1 MKPNRREPIMRRIL
15 VALDATPHSQAALE
29 AAAELAASLGAE
41 LVGVYVEDVNL
52 LRLAQLPFA
61 RETRF
66 PAAATAR
73 LELPEVEQ
81 RLREQARRAQA
92 ELARLAERKALRY
105 SFQVRRGQ
113 VGNTLIEFEADLL
126 VLGRV
131 SHALT
136 GAARLGSTA
145 RTALV
150 SSGQAVLLTDQSTL
164 QGGPITLLFDG
175 SAAAERALAVAE
187 VLAEPAGPLHL
198 LLWCGGERSAGQL
211 QTQVRELLSTA
222 SRVEVTYHAVTEA
235 NLLPVLLGETA
246 GLLILADPGGKVTDE
261 ELELLLNR
269 LDRPVLILR

>member
-1 MKPNRREPIMRRIL
+1 MVGRDGDI
-15 VALDATPHSQAALE
+15 
-29 AAAELAASLGAE
+29 AS
-41 LVGVYVEDVNL
+41 
-52 LRLAQLPFA
+52 
-61 RETRF
+61 
-66 PAAATAR
+66 
-73 LELPEVEQ
+73 
-81 RLREQARRAQA
+81 
-92 ELARLAERKALRY
+92 
-105 SFQVRRGQ
+105 QVRRGQ

-145 RTALV
+145 RAALV

-235 NLLPVLLGETA
+235 NLLRVLLGETA

>member
-1 MKPNRREPIMRRIL
+1 MKRSRRKPIMRRIL

-41 LVGVYVEDVNL
+41 LIGVYVEDVNL

-92 ELARLAERKALRY
+92 ELAQLAERKAIRY

-113 VGNTLIEFEADLL
+113 VGHTLIDFEADLL

-131 SHALT
+131 SHVLT
-136 GAARLGSTA
+136 GTARLGSTA
-145 RTALV
+145 RAAL
-150 SSGQAVLLTDQSTL
+150 SGGGQAVLLTNQGKL
-164 QGGPITLLFDG
+164 QEGPITLLFDG
-175 SAAAERALAVAE
+175 SAAAQRALAVAE

-198 LLWCGGERSAGQL
+198 LLWCGGDRGAGQL
-211 QTQVRELLSTA
+211 QAQVQELLTGNG
-222 SRVEVTYHAVTEA
+222 RVEITYHAVTEE
-235 NLLPVLLGETA
+235 NLLTVLMKETA
-246 GLLILADPGGKVTDE
+246 GLLMLADPGGKITDE
-261 ELELLLNR
+261 ELEMLLSR

>member
-1 MKPNRREPIMRRIL
+1 
-15 VALDATPHSQAALE
+15 
-29 AAAELAASLGAE
+29 
-41 LVGVYVEDVNL
+41 
-52 LRLAQLPFA
+52 
-61 RETRF
+61 
-66 PAAATAR
+66 
-73 LELPEVEQ
+73 
-81 RLREQARRAQA
+81 
-92 ELARLAERKALRY
+92 
-105 SFQVRRGQ
+105 
-113 VGNTLIEFEADLL
+113 
-126 VLGRV
+126 
-131 SHALT
+131 
-136 GAARLGSTA
+136 GSTA

-211 QTQVRELLSTA
+211 QTQVRELLATA

>member
-1 MKPNRREPIMRRIL
+1 
-15 VALDATPHSQAALE
+15 
-29 AAAELAASLGAE
+29 
-41 LVGVYVEDVNL
+41 VNL

-73 LELPEVEQ
+73 LELPEIEQ

-92 ELARLAERKALRY
+92 ELERLAGRKAIRY

-113 VGNTLIEFEADLL
+113 VGHTLIEFEADLL

-131 SHALT
+131 SHLFT

-145 RTALV
+145 RAALI
-150 SSGQAVLLTDQSTL
+150 SSGPAVLLTDQSRL
-164 QGGPITLLFDG
+164 QEGPITLLFDG
-175 SAAAERALAVAE
+175 SAAAQRALAVAE

-198 LLWCGGERSAGQL
+198 LLWCGGDQDVGQL
-211 QTQVRELLSTA
+211 QTQVRELLA
-222 SRVEVTYHAVTEA
+222 ANSRVEVTYHAVTQE
-235 NLLPVLLGETA
+235 NILPVLLGETA
-246 GLLILADPGGKVTDE
+246 GLLILADPASKVTDE
-261 ELELLLNR
+261 ELELLLSR